1 MSSSSSSSVSPPFF
15 GADDQRSAI
24 FSHQQQQRSKAL
36 TEATEEELAAASQ
49 TSSTTNAPFQ
59 KIVDAWS
66 PDTVLYKTTPS
77 AETSPASTPQS
88 AHAKR
93 KNNHAEDA
101 YGIWARATDE
111 ERCAVL
117 TEINVAHD
125 GRELHD
131 TVDFTLFEDVWA
143 SDEAEPQVMAMAA
156 ARTLIARG
164 DLEECIHF
172 VRRHPESTLKTQAHF
187 APGCQS
193 SMPFRT
199 VHGKHLP
206 APYLR
211 PQVLLRHVL
220 DKYAHAEKGLGLELV
235 RAVIAAN
242 VSVVEQTFPVELVK
256 HGEEFDQYFDAG
268 TAFAHAVRCKA
279 STQVLELLIRANPNP
294 AHQMVQC
301 RDFYGVNGRYR
312 MPLNVRYFLTSGG
325 DRMVARTTELAPWQI
340 AIAFGFQPGVL
351 RWLVRQWPESF
362 SRACATERTDGR
374 QLQSND
380 PWDTNMLRVS
390 RCSNPFDC
398 AKVHQWFS
406 TTSSTYSQSPAE
418 MNEVYELCLDYAP
431 PTESENSANHDVIAR
446 RLDHVEAFL
455 AQMPDV
461 GAALD
466 DTDTIKTRVESLE
479 VLCRAMEDRRMET
492 EAFRDESNSVNH
504 DAIARR
510 LDVVEAF
517 IAELPDVDTALGD
530 TDAIKTRVE
539 SLEMLYQGMEQ
550 RRVEEDV
557 PTNELSAQVEQLQ
570 ARLESAESRLLA
582 SVQQQRDA
590 LDKQLQARTEAA
602 ENVLKEQRQMIDRL
616 DARAVTTESRLTAH
630 EQRQIASGTDYDA
643 IARRLDVVEAFIAE
657 MPEVDVMGSTTLTLK
672 EIKEMVHQLDTRMD
686 HSQEKQRE
694 MGIDHE
700 SVARRLDAV
709 EAFIK
714 ELPNTA
720 TLANALGSSDSIST
734 RLESVEVLCRAMEDR
749 RTEAEASKDKASDV
763 NRDVIARRLDAVEAF
778 IKELPNT
785 MNTRLES
792 VEVLCRAMEDRRTEA
807 EASKDKASDVNHDV
821 IARRL
826 DAVEAFIKELPNTM
840 NTRLESVEVLC
851 RAMEDRRTEAEA
863 SKDKASDVNHD
874 VIARRLDAV
883 EAFIKELP
891 NTATLAN
898 ALGSSDSISTRLE
911 SVEVLCRAMEDRRT
925 EAEASK
931 DKPDVNVSAL
941 VALVEQ
947 QQARLESAESRL
959 LESFQRQRDDLQHE
973 MQARADAS
981 SEAAESAMKKQSE
994 SIDQLDARAET
1005 AESRAIA
1012 SEQRRHVHEQQMQG
1026 RTEAAEKALKEQ
1038 REAINEMQARWET
1051 AKSRMDGF
1059 KEQRHEIEQQMQGR
1073 AVAAEVVLDELR
1085 DNIDDLQQQMQEGA
1099 SVTEKVLKEQ
1109 GHTINQ
1115 LKALAGAEQSHLV
1128 EYKEQRQ
1135 AIEKQLQDRAEAA
1148 EKSLK
1153 EHVALIEQLETR
1165 ADSSESSFSE
1175 VSARLAD
1182 YKEQGHAL
1190 EQKLQGRAI
1199 ATEAEVE
1206 EQGQMIDQLKVRAD
1220 TEQSHLAEYKEQR
1233 QAIEK
1238 HFQDRVEAAEKS
1250 LKEHVALIEQLETR
1264 ANTEQSHLAE
1274 YKEQRQA
1281 IEKQLQDR
1289 AEAAE
1294 KSLKEHVAL
1303 IEQLETRAD
1312 SSESSFSEVS
1322 ARLAEYKQN
1331 HHAFEQQLHGRG
1343 KATAMALE
1351 DQHQTIE
1358 QLQARVKSAEKALQE
1373 QLASSDQQRQVAEQR
1388 MQGRAI
1394 ATENALKKLRDTV
1407 DELQARESR
1416 MLASFEQ
1423 ERQALEQEWQRR
1435 TEAAESSFKDQLKE
1449 LANLIEERAASSES
1463 RLLASVDQQREAM
1476 EKKSQSRAVASAMM
1490 MTDQQKIIDDLNSRL
1505 ESAESHLRTVDR
1517 LHQELQAHAFYA
1529 NAQLL
1534 DLRSL
1539 ADTAYSTAVSL
1550 KSTVEVGASTAYSLG
1565 FRGMLVRLGECFHAN
1580 QKAIAQMTNPR

>member
-15 GADDQRSAI
+15 GADEQRSAI

-36 TEATEEELAAASQ
+36 IEATEEELAAAASQ

-93 KNNHAEDA
+93 KYNHAEGA

-193 SMPFRT
+193 SMPFQT

-351 RWLVRQWPESF
+351 RWLVRQWPEIF

-406 TTSSTYSQSPAE
+406 TTSSTFSQSPAE

-530 TDAIKTRVE
+530 TDTIKTRVE

-557 PTNELSAQVEQLQ
+557 PTNKLSAQVEQLQ

-700 SVARRLDAV
+700 SIARRLDAV

-891 NTATLAN
+891 NIATLAN

-941 VALVEQ
+941 VGLVEQ

-994 SIDQLDARAET
+994 FIDQLDARAET

-1135 AIEKQLQDRAEAA
+1135 AIEKHFQDRVEAA
-1148 EKSLK
+1148 EKSWK

-1199 ATEAEVE
+1199 ATEAGVE

-1238 HFQDRVEAAEKS
+1238 HFQDRVEG
-1250 LKEHVALIEQLETR
+1250 
-1264 ANTEQSHLAE
+1264 
-1274 YKEQRQA
+1274 
-1281 IEKQLQDR
+1281 
-1289 AEAAE
+1289 AE

-1423 ERQALEQEWQRR
+1423 EREALEQEWQRR